1 MSGMSLFS
9 ASGTKPA
16 GGLPLASA
24 GRGGS
29 AMVKDAVVAFWCFLV
44 WDAV

>member
-1 MSGMSLFS
+1 MSGMSLFA

-16 GGLPLASA
+16 GGLPLASD

-29 AMVKDAVVAFWCFLV
+29 AMMKDAVVAFWLRLLRMG
-44 WDAV
+44 